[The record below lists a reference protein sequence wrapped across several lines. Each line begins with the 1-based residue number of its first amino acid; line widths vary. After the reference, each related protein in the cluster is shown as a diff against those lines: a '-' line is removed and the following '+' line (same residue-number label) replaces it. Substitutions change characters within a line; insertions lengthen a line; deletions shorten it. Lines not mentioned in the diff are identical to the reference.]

1 MQCIIMPVQ
10 LDSAFH
16 LNVSTRF
23 SDLITL
29 GLEILHDV
37 DTNSQIQKGRKQS
50 QGRGENLEKDGN
62 EASVSWNLFFVATL
76 LLQMCEIKMLFK
88 FRFWTYQ
95 EIPCFWQW

>member
-37 DTNSQIQKGRKQS
+37 DTVKFNR
-50 QGRGENLEKDGN
+50 EGN
-62 EASVSWNLFFVATL
+62 RVKEGGSD
-76 LLQMCEIKMLFK
+76 
-88 FRFWTYQ
+88 
-95 EIPCFWQW
+95 

>member
-37 DTNSQIQKGRKQS
+37 DTNSQIQWGRKQS
-50 QGRGENLEKDGN
+50 QGRQEYLEKD
-62 EASVSWNLFFVATL
+62 
-76 LLQMCEIKMLFK
+76 
-88 FRFWTYQ
+88 
-95 EIPCFWQW
+95 

>member
-10 LDSAFH
+10 LDSALH

-37 DTNSQIQKGRKQS
+37 DPNSQIQEGQKQS
-50 QGRGENLEKDGN
+50 QGRWEYLGKD
-62 EASVSWNLFFVATL
+62 
-76 LLQMCEIKMLFK
+76 
-88 FRFWTYQ
+88 
-95 EIPCFWQW
+95 